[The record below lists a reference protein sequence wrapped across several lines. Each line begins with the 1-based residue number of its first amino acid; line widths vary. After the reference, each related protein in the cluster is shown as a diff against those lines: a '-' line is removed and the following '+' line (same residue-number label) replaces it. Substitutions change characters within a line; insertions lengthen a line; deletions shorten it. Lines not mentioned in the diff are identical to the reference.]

1 MKQLLF
7 VLILI
12 FSIPAHAGTG
22 FGLEVGH
29 RITDAWVVGDYN
41 SFVAAIEDN
50 NIKPD
55 DRSSVGRF
63 HWSVM
68 HFLTYFDVE
77 NMKYTQSHKEIFN
90 YLIRSGFDPNAFA
103 IDTENPNRAGAGKP
117 PAAFLGPV
125 QDDSLIRW
133 MVDAGVK
140 LEQVYRGRGNMNTL
154 FRDVV
159 MNEAEFIEGPGVL
172 TRFFLES
179 GYDPS
184 DGGTCN
190 AFSALNRSRRFI
202 GAQVYRKFHDIF
214 FEYGFAYSDC
224 NLVSIPPLG
233 LFD

>member
-12 FSIPAHAGTG
+12 FSIPAYAERPISHQLG
-22 FGLEVGH
+22 
-29 RITDAWVVGDYN
+29 DAWFYGDYDG
-41 SFVAAIEDN
+41 FVAIVEENKLTTDYRA
-50 NIKPD
+50 PM
-55 DRSSVGRF
+55 GRF
-63 HWSVM
+63 QWSMM
-68 HFLTYFDVE
+68 HILTYSDVK

-154 FRDVV
+154 FRDIV
-159 MNEAEFIEGPGVL
+159 MNEGEFIEGPGVL
-172 TRFFLES
+172 TKFFLES

-190 AFSALNRSRRFI
+190 AFRALTRSRRFI
-202 GAQVYRKFHDIF
+202 GPTYRKFHDIF